1 MKVTAAISLGAMLL
15 LGTQEPV
22 QQRPGDIP
30 VVRVNTRL
38 VNVAVNVTDEHG
50 ALIGGLEQDQFR
62 VLEDGMPQKIAIFER
77 ESGTPL
83 SMVLALDT
91 SESMVRDDRLA
102 RDAAKQFA
110 RTMLRSQDELAVE
123 EFSDAVSEVV
133 PFTNELKRVERG
145 LNHLDYG
152 PSTAL
157 YDAVYLSAQRLEDAK
172 RDATRR
178 RVIVLVTDGGDT
190 VKGATY
196 TQAMEQVQRAGA
208 MVYCLII
215 VPIRADAG
223 RNVGGEHAL
232 MQMSEDS
239 GGRYYY
245 VDDPKDLQKA
255 LDKVSEDLRSQY
267 AIGYYA
273 PPGKPGGERL
283 RSIRVEMTQPELA
296 GQYKLRYRTGYYR

>member
-1 MKVTAAISLGAMLL
+1 MLGA
-15 LGTQEPV
+15 QEPA
-22 QQRPGDIP
+22 QRPGDVP
-30 VVRVNTRL
+30 VLRVNTRL
-38 VNVAVNVTDEHG
+38 VNVAVNVVDQHG

-62 VLEDGMPQKIAIFER
+62 VLEDGQPQKIAIFER

-91 SESMVRDDRLA
+91 SESMSRDDKLA
-102 RDAAKQFA
+102 RDAAKRFA
-110 RTMLRSQDELAVE
+110 KTMLRPQDEMAVE
-123 EFSDAVSEVV
+123 EFSDTVSEIV
-133 PFTNELKRVERG
+133 PFTNDVKRVERG
-145 LNHLDYG
+145 LGSLDYG

-190 VKGATY
+190 VKGSTY
-196 TQAMEQVQRAGA
+196 AQAMEQVQRAGA

-215 VPIRADAG
+215 VPIYADAG

-232 MQMSEDS
+232 IQMTEDS

-245 VDDPKDLQKA
+245 VNDPKDLQRA
-255 LDKVSEDLRSQY
+255 LDKVSDDLRSQY
-267 AIGYYA
+267 VVGYYA
-273 PPGKPGGERL
+273 PQGKPGGERL
-283 RSIRVEMTQPELA
+283 RSIKVEMTQREMA
-296 GQYKLRYRTGYYR
+296 AMYSLRYRTGYYR